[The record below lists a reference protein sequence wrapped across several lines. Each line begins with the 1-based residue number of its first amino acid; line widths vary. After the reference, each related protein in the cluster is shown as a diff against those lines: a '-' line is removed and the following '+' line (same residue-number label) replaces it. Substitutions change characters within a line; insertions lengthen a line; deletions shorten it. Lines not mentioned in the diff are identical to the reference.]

1 MPFNDREL
9 SLAFNFFHTRRTT
22 WCEVYRAI
30 SSGIDPMTLDI
41 ADRMVLVY
49 RFSRLA

>member
-1 MPFNDREL
+1 MPIDPREL
-9 SLAFNFFHTRRTT
+9 SLAFHFFHTRRTA
-22 WCEVYRAI
+22 WCETYRAI
-30 SSGIDPMTLDI
+30 SSGIDPMALNI